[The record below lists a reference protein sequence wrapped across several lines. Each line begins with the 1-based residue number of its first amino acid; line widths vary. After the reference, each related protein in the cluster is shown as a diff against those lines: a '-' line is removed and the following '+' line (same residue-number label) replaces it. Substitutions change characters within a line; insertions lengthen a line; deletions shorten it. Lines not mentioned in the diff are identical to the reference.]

1 MEASSSSP
9 RSERP
14 RAAGDGRRSLSR
26 RRAARPRR
34 RVVRGIPPVAVPSFF
49 TLMNLLSGFFS
60 VVMSSD
66 GRFATAAWLI
76 VLAAFFD
83 LLDGMMARLANAQST
98 FGLELDSLS
107 DVVSFGLAPS
117 FLLYQFGLGEVALL
131 GPVLAALPVLCGAV
145 RLARYNVL
153 DATATAGEDKKDYF
167 SGLPI
172 PAQAGLIV
180 TFILTFQD
188 NAWFYELPDETVSK
202 ILVPMTVALSA
213 LMVLPVRFP
222 SLPTPN
228 RANLRRY
235 RWRFL
240 AFTLGL
246 VLAALFREVGR
257 LFSGTVYLIVG
268 FVLNLRWAVRAAL
281 EDDEEPSTAPSPPT
295 P

>member
-1 MEASSSSP
+1 MQTPPRPSGSS
-9 RSERP
+9 RP
-14 RAAGDGRRSLSR
+14 SLSR

-98 FGLELDSLS
+98 FGLELDSLA

-131 GPVLAALPVLCGAV
+131 GPVLAALPLLCGAV

-153 DATATAGEDKKDYF
+153 DTAVTGVQEKTDF
-167 SGLPI
+167 FTGLPI

-188 NAWFYELPDETVSK
+188 NAWFDGLPEETVSK
-202 ILVPMTVALSA
+202 ILVTMVVVLSA
-213 LMVLPVRFP
+213 LMVSPVRFP
-222 SLPTPN
+222 TLPTPK
-228 RANLRRY
+228 RANFRRY

-240 AFTLGL
+240 AFALGL
-246 VLAALFREVGR
+246 VLAALFREVGL
-257 LFSGTVYLIVG
+257 LFSGTVYLAVG
-268 FVLNLRWAVRAAL
+268 IVLNVRWAVRAAL
-281 EDDEEPSTAPSPPT
+281 EDEDEEAIPAP
-295 P
+295 